1 MRFWVREV
9 AGWVLVLLGLFVFYI
24 CLAVLLTDGPLILE
38 SIPLMVIGIVVFR
51 SGIHLLKVAVAARV
65 CLQAQARLR
74 EEAKQGC
81 ERGEGRRGPGAP
93 LFRPTS
99 STAARERESA

>member
-24 CLAVLLTDGPLILE
+24 CLGILLTDGSWLLE
-38 SIPLMVIGIVVFR
+38 SIPLMIIGIVVFR

-74 EEAKQGC
+74 EETGRVR
-81 ERGEGRRGPGAP
+81 ERTDSRFPSRRPGA
-93 LFRPTS
+93 
-99 STAARERESA
+99 A

>member
-1 MRFWVREV
+1 MRFWVREL

-24 CLAVLLTDGPLILE
+24 CLVVLLRDGSWLFE
-38 SIPLMVIGIVVFR
+38 SIPLMIIGIVVFR

-74 EEAKQGC
+74 EERAGGG
-81 ERGEGRRGPGAP
+81 ERADGRRRTPGA
-93 LFRPTS
+93 RS
-99 STAARERESA
+99 R

>member
-24 CLAVLLTDGPLILE
+24 CLGVLLADGSWLLE
-38 SIPLMVIGIVVFR
+38 SIPLMIIGIVVFR

-65 CLQAQARLR
+65 CLHAQARHR
-74 EEAKQGC
+74 EESGR
-81 ERGEGRRGPGAP
+81 ERAREDGRRAGGAAW
-93 LFRPTS
+93 RP
-99 STAARERESA
+99 ELPPQ